1 MSVEPKT
8 SDSLEGGI
16 DSGVGAASAFAGAAS
31 AKAAASAGGA
41 AMAGAAAG
49 TAAGGPAGTVLGT
62 AAGLAAKLAVS
73 PVVKGTIV
81 LVLFLVMVFS
91 SIPSMFFE
99 QPVDIANN
107 TGPQAVY
114 QKFKDYVMGAYKEE
128 IENRKK
134 DIERDFQRRI
144 ASGEFSSYY
153 HVEYSYSFD
162 PAEEA
167 FLAEVRESC
176 VLIIAMFE
184 VHTDDWQKASLDHFQ
199 KAVDSVRFWQGVVE
213 TEKLSET
220 STVTWSSGGE
230 DEDPES
236 TIHVEMTYRFHDKG
250 VEQFRKKVDLQ
261 DDREYLKSVEMAY
274 NTKVLFGEA
283 ADLPLGCVTGGAS
296 GSYPGGGTHN
306 TIRQALAELE
316 EKKEFFGG
324 SAGMPLRSYLA
335 VTSEFGPRNYAPD
348 TIHTGID
355 LSAGAGTSVYAAMD
369 GIVLLRLTNPRTF
382 GNHIVLYHGGEVTTM
397 YAHMSSFSNCQV
409 GDRVK
414 RGEVVGYVGSTGLS
428 TGDHLRFE
436 YQKNGAAYDTKTI
449 LPI

>member
-8 SDSLEGGI
+8 SDGLEGGI
-16 DSGVGAASAFAGAAS
+16 DSGIGAASAFAGAAS
-31 AKAAASAGGA
+31 AST
-41 AMAGAAAG
+41 GAAAG

-73 PVVKGTIV
+73 PVVKGAIV
-81 LVLFLVMVFS
+81 LVLFLVMIFS

-114 QKFKDYVMGAYKEE
+114 QKFKDYVLEAYKEE
-128 IENRKK
+128 
-134 DIERDFQRRI
+134 IERDFQRRI
-144 ASGEFSSYY
+144 ASGEFSSYD
-153 HVEYSYSFD
+153 HVECSYFFD
-162 PAEEA
+162 PAEDV

-184 VHTDDWQKASLDHFQ
+184 VHTDDWRKASLDHFQ
-199 KAVDSVRFWQGVVE
+199 KTINSVRFWQGVVE

-220 STVTWSSGGE
+220 STVTWSGGGE

-236 TIHVEMTYRFHDKG
+236 TIRVEMTYRFHDKG
-250 VEQFRKKVDLQ
+250 VEQFRKKFGLQ

-283 ADLPLGCVTGGAS
+283 ADLPLGGVTSGVS

-324 SAGMPLRSYLA
+324 PAGMPLRSYLA

-348 TIHTGID
+348 PIHTGID

-397 YAHMSSFSNCQV
+397 YAHLSAFGSCRV
-409 GDRVK
+409 GDRMK

-428 TGDHLRFE
+428 TGDHLHFE
-436 YQKNGAAYDTKTI
+436 YQKNGAAYDPKTI

>member
-1 MSVEPKT
+1 MPEETKT

-16 DSGVGAASAFAGAAS
+16 DSGIGAASAFSGAAS
-31 AKAAASAGGA
+31 AKAAASASTA
-41 AMAGAAAG
+41 AGAGVAAG

-62 AAGLAAKLAVS
+62 AAGLAAELVVS
-73 PVVKGTIV
+73 PVVKGAIV
-81 LVLFLVMVFS
+81 LALFLVMVFS

-99 QPVDIANN
+99 KPVDMADN

-114 QKFKDYVMGAYKEE
+114 QKFKDYVMEAYKAE

-144 ASGEFSSYY
+144 TGGEFSSYDY
-153 HVEYSYSFD
+153 VEYSYSFD
-162 PAEEA
+162 PAEDV
-167 FLAEVRESC
+167 FLSEVRESC

-184 VHTDDWQKASLDHFQ
+184 VHADDWRKASLDHFQ
-199 KAVDSVRFWQGVVE
+199 KAVNSVRFWQGVVE

-220 STVTWSSGGE
+220 STVTWSDGGE

-250 VEQFRKKVDLQ
+250 VEQFRKKFGLQ

-283 ADLPLGCVTGGAS
+283 ADLPLGGVTGGAS

-306 TIRQALAELE
+306 TIRQALADLE
-316 EKKEFFGG
+316 EEREFFGG
-324 SAGMPLRSYLA
+324 PTGMPLRSYLA
-335 VTSEFGPRNYAPD
+335 ITSEFGPRNYAPD
-348 TIHTGID
+348 PIHTGID
-355 LSAGAGTSVYAAMD
+355 FSADAGTPIYAAMD

-397 YAHMSSFSNCQV
+397 YAHMSGFGVYRV
-409 GDRVK
+409 GDRVR
-414 RGEVVGYVGSTGLS
+414 RGEVIGYVGSTGLS
-428 TGDHLRFE
+428 TGDHLHFE
-436 YQKNGAAYDTKTI
+436 YQKNGAACDPRKI

>member
-1 MSVEPKT
+1 MPEESKT

-16 DSGVGAASAFAGAAS
+16 DSGIGAASAIAGAAF
-31 AKAAASAGGA
+31 AKAAASAG
-41 AMAGAAAG
+41 
-49 TAAGGPAGTVLGT
+49 TVLGA
-62 AAGLAAKLAVS
+62 AAGLAADLAVK
-73 PVVKGTIV
+73 PAIKGAIV
-81 LVLFLVMVFS
+81 LALFLVMVFS

-99 QPVDIANN
+99 KPVDMADN

-114 QKFKDYVMGAYKEE
+114 QKFKDYVMEAYKEE
-128 IENRKK
+128 IKNREK
-134 DIERDFQRRI
+134 DIEKDFQRRVNR
-144 ASGEFSSYY
+144 GEFSSYDY
-153 HVEYSYSFD
+153 VEYSYSFD

-176 VLIIAMFE
+176 VLITAMFE
-184 VHTDDWQKASLDHFQ
+184 VHTDDWRKASFGHFQ

-250 VEQFRKKVDLQ
+250 VELFRKKFGLQ

-274 NTKVLFGEA
+274 NTKLLFGEA
-283 ADLPLGCVTGGAS
+283 ADLPLGGVAGGAS
-296 GSYPGGGTHN
+296 GSYSGGGIHN
-306 TIRQALAELE
+306 AIRQALAELE

-324 SAGMPLRSYLA
+324 PAGMPLRSYLA

-348 TIHTGID
+348 PIHTGID

-397 YAHMSSFSNCQV
+397 YAHLSAFGSCRV
-409 GDRVK
+409 GDRMK

-428 TGDHLRFE
+428 TGDHLHFE
-436 YQKNGAAYDTKTI
+436 YQKNGAAYDPRTI

>member
-1 MSVEPKT
+1 MKGVVILPEESKT

-16 DSGVGAASAFAGAAS
+16 DSGIGAASAIAGAAF
-31 AKAAASAGGA
+31 AKAAASAG
-41 AMAGAAAG
+41 
-49 TAAGGPAGTVLGT
+49 TVLGA
-62 AAGLAAKLAVS
+62 AAGLAADLAVK
-73 PVVKGTIV
+73 PAIKGAIV
-81 LVLFLVMVFS
+81 LALFLVMVFS

-99 QPVDIANN
+99 KPVDMADN

-114 QKFKDYVMGAYKEE
+114 QKFKDYVMEAYKEE
-128 IENRKK
+128 IKNREK
-134 DIERDFQRRI
+134 DIEKDFQRRVNR
-144 ASGEFSSYY
+144 GEFSSYDY
-153 HVEYSYSFD
+153 VEYSYSFD

-176 VLIIAMFE
+176 VLITAMFE
-184 VHTDDWQKASLDHFQ
+184 VHTDDWRKASFGHFQ

-250 VEQFRKKVDLQ
+250 VELFRKKFGLQ

-274 NTKVLFGEA
+274 NTKLLFGEA
-283 ADLPLGCVTGGAS
+283 ADLPLGGVAGGAS
-296 GSYPGGGTHN
+296 GSYSGGGIHN
-306 TIRQALAELE
+306 AIRQALAELE

-324 SAGMPLRSYLA
+324 PAGMPLRSYLA

-348 TIHTGID
+348 PIHTGID

-397 YAHMSSFSNCQV
+397 YAHLSAFGSCRV
-409 GDRVK
+409 GDRMK

-428 TGDHLRFE
+428 TGDHLHFE
-436 YQKNGAAYDTKTI
+436 YQKNGAAYDPRTI